1 LCTRVDILFEVVMSI
16 EFWISFM
23 IGNLINELKKQKT
36 MNILKT
42 IIVGVGAVMWS
53 LKTNM
58 THEMDCNLLAYQ
70 DNSKGV
76 RIPLSTLFKKI
87 NYGF

>member
-1 LCTRVDILFEVVMSI
+1 LCLRVDMLFEVVMSI
-16 EFWISFM
+16 EFWISF
-23 IGNLINELKKQKT
+23 IISNLINELKKQKA

-53 LKTNM
+53 LKTTM
-58 THEMDCNLLAYQ
+58 THKIDNKVLAYQ

-76 RIPLSTLFKKI
+76 RIPLSTLF
-87 NYGF
+87 